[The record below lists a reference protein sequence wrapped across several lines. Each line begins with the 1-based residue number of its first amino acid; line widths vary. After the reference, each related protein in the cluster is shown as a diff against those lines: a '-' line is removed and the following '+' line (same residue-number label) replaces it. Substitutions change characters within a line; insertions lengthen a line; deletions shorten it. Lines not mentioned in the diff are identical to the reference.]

1 MTLKNKEEK
10 RALAQTYKT
19 KKLRLLGITLLIR
32 ENIIKRL
39 HFNKNMINLLNGM
52 DLFLLNINFWFGLK
66 PVFFWLYF
74 KHDINV
80 VSNDVHII
88 NFESMRNISNNNCY
102 L

>member
-1 MTLKNKEEK
+1 MALKNKEEK

-32 ENIIKRL
+32 ESIIKKRL

-52 DLFLLNINFWFGLK
+52 DLILLNINFWFGLK

-80 VSNDVHII
+80 VPNDVHII
-88 NFESMRNISNNNCY
+88 NFESMRNII
-102 L
+102 